1 VAVVW
6 TIEERCKRCY
16 TCIRECPA
24 KAIKVERGQAKVI
37 EHRCLGC
44 GHCVR
49 VCSQHAKAVLD
60 GVSHTI
66 EILKSSQKVIAMLA
80 PSFPAAFP
88 NSKPEYKRLAESD
101 EKDLKR
107 PVIAS
112 SCPAICQYI
121 EKYAPELADNLAPI
135 VSPMIA
141 MGKVVRHFYGEDV
154 KTVFIGPCTAKKVE
168 QREPEVTGIV
178 EEALTFKEME
188 DLFSKLGINP
198 EDAEED
204 WFDPPHAYLGRIYPI
219 SGGLIRSSGLNFD
232 LMENDIILTE
242 GKHRIMLLID
252 SIRKGEVRANM
263 VDVLFCEG
271 CINGPFMNDKVNY
284 FYRKQKIVEFTESR
298 RDKTSYSEWQE
309 NIRSCQEIDIHR
321 TFRAEP
327 VETGKPSEEEIR
339 KILAEINKFD
349 VSDELNCGACGY
361 SSCREYAVAVYEG
374 LAEKEM
380 CMPYL
385 IEKYDRTQKQLRRS
399 LEDLAAAQEQ
409 LIQSEKLASIGQ
421 LASKWVRKVTMPKI

>member
-88 NSKPEYKRLAESD
+88 NSKPEKLIGALKKCGFSKVVEVAFGADLINREYKRLAESD

-361 SSCREYAVAVYEG
+361 SSCRE
-374 LAEKEM
+374 
-380 CMPYL
+380 
-385 IEKYDRTQKQLRRS
+385 
-399 LEDLAAAQEQ
+399 
-409 LIQSEKLASIGQ
+409 
-421 LASKWVRKVTMPKI
+421 